1 MPRVLV
7 TGATGFAGSHLLER
21 LPLDC
26 DVIAWARPGG
36 HHAAAATG
44 TQAAAWRAVDL
55 LDRDEVERAI
65 GDARPDV
72 VYHLAGAPHV
82 GSSFDDPVAPLE
94 TNALGTHYLLS
105 AIERRAPQARV
116 LVVTSAMVYG
126 VSDAPLSETSPLVPT
141 SPYGL
146 SKLAQDRLTSLAAVD
161 GVGTVVA
168 RAFNHTGARQDPSF
182 AVPGFAR
189 QIARIEAGLDA
200 PVIRVGNLEAE
211 RDLTD
216 VRDVVDAYM
225 TLAERGTPGQAYN
238 VCTGVA
244 YRIGDLLERL
254 LSRSRVRVSVEQDP
268 DRMRPSDQP
277 RIVGDNTR
285 LGALGWQPRVPLD
298 TLLDDVLEYW
308 RSQTT

>member
-1 MPRVLV
+1 
-7 TGATGFAGSHLLER
+7 
-21 LPLDC
+21 
-26 DVIAWARPGG
+26 
-36 HHAAAATG
+36 
-44 TQAAAWRAVDL
+44 
-55 LDRDEVERAI
+55 
-65 GDARPDV
+65 
-72 VYHLAGAPHV
+72 
-82 GSSFDDPVAPLE
+82 
-94 TNALGTHYLLS
+94 
-105 AIERRAPQARV
+105 
-116 LVVTSAMVYG
+116 
-126 VSDAPLSETSPLVPT
+126 T